1 MNPKALARRAVQR
14 GIGLFAARSIF
25 SNNRR
30 LRSVGF
36 DVISKHQRLVA
47 CAPAEGEQFVVHA
60 GDEWIGRGLFV
71 SGEFDF
77 DKFVAALAALAEA
90 RPEAKPKLLV
100 DVGANIGS
108 ICIPAV
114 ARGYV
119 DRVIAVEPDPL
130 NSRLL
135 RANVALNGLEA
146 KVRTVETAAGAADG
160 ERLELELSGSNL
172 GDHRIRVSQADG
184 ALNEAGRDVVTVA
197 SSTLDSICAGEPTEN
212 MLVWMDVQGFEGIAL
227 TGARTLLDRRVPMVL
242 EFCPY
247 MMARAQSFGA
257 LKTALAG
264 YEGFVDLD
272 SRKGV
277 RPIEQLDALYD
288 ELGEGQAFT
297 DILVL

>member
-1 MNPKALARRAVQR
+1 MNPKALARRALHR
-14 GIGLFAARSIF
+14 GIGLFAARTIF
-25 SNNRR
+25 SSNRR
-30 LRSVGF
+30 IRSVGF

-71 SGEFDF
+71 AGEFDF
-77 DKFVAALAALAEA
+77 NKFVAALEALARL
-90 RPEAKPKLLV
+90 RPGAGPKLLI

-114 ARGYV
+114 ARGHV
-119 DRVIAVEPDPL
+119 ERAIAIEPDPL

-146 KVRTVETAAGAADG
+146 KVRTVEMAAGAADG
-160 ERLELELSGSNL
+160 QVLELELSGSNL
-172 GDHRIRVSQADG
+172 GDHRIRVSQEDG
-184 ALNEAGRDVVTVA
+184 ALDEATRQVVKVP
-197 SSTLDSICAGEPTEN
+197 SSTLDSICAGEPADE

-227 TGARTLLDRRVPMVL
+227 TGARTLLERRVPMVL

-257 LKTALAG
+257 LKEALAG
-264 YEGFVDLD
+264 YGGFVDLD
-272 SRKGV
+272 RGKAL
-277 RPIEQLDALYD
+277 RPIAELQALYG